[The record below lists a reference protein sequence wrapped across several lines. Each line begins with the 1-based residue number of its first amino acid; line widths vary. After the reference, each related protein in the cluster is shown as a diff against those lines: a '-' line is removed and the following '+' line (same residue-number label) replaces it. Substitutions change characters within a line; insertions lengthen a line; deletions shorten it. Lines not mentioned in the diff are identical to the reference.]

1 MDFFLGKKRKQGSF
15 DRGNSEGANQSQD
28 GGDSGATTENEK
40 IVAKRTPFTQLS
52 SFKFRRELGRERL
65 GGYLAESKM
74 DGSLYALENH
84 LKEEHETK
92 RPPTSENGEGYL
104 ACDESDRSS
113 SFHNRSKICISKRK
127 QFVLR
132 YALHSWGYLREL
144 IKREGHLN
152 IEWVVQY
159 TSELVLAI
167 SHMHSLRM
175 LYRDIKP
182 HNVMIDAQGHINII
196 DFGLSKQDI
205 STPRGAMSLVGTPDY
220 SAPEVLKTACI
231 K

>member
-1 MDFFLGKKRKQGSF
+1 
-15 DRGNSEGANQSQD
+15 
-28 GGDSGATTENEK
+28 
-40 IVAKRTPFTQLS
+40 
-52 SFKFRRELGRERL
+52 
-65 GGYLAESKM
+65 M
-74 DGSLYALENH
+74 DGSLYALKIISKKNMRQSDRRQAKTERDILH
-84 LKEEHETK
+84 AMSQTDPHPFTTGLKFAFQ
-92 RPPTSENGEGYL
+92 SENNLYL
-104 ACDESDRSS
+104 GM
-113 SFHNRSKICISKRK
+113 HYIP
-127 QFVLR
+127 
-132 YALHSWGYLREL
+132 GGTLREL

-220 SAPEVLKTACI
+220 SAPEVLKTGVHQIESNKAKEGTAHAGAGSEEDEYLGASRQEI
-231 K
+231 YWKSRYEG